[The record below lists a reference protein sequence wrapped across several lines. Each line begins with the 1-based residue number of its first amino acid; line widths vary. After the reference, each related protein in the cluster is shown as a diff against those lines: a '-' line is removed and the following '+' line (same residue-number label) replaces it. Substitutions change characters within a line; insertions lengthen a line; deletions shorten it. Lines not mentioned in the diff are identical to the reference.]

1 MAVLAAGGCP
11 CHQVLTVVQLLDAG
25 RDAQAVGAGG
35 IFQLDRVAVI
45 DDGKGG
51 AQLAVHLVTRA
62 IGRGIPQGRYQAI
75 GLSGGNIADAAALID
90 TIEEIAAPLVGKA
103 RILVPEGV
111 TDGA

>member
-1 MAVLAAGGCP
+1 M
-11 CHQVLTVVQLLDAG
+11 
-25 RDAQAVGAGG
+25 GAGG

-75 GLSGGNIADAAALID
+75 GLSGGNIADAATLID

>member
-1 MAVLAAGGCP
+1 M
-11 CHQVLTVVQLLDAG
+11 
-25 RDAQAVGAGG
+25 GAGG

-51 AQLAVHLVTRA
+51 AQLAIHLVTRA
-62 IGRGIPQGRYQAI
+62 IGRGIPQGRHQAI
-75 GLSGGNIADAAALID
+75 GLSGGDIADAAALID